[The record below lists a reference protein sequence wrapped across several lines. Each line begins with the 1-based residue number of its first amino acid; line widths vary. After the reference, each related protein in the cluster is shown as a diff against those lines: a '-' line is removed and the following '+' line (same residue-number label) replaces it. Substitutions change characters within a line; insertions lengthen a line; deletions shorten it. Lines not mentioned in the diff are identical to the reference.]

1 MQPANR
7 QKIQNLRYGGKVGGG
22 GISGGNGSRDGLLDS
37 GHDPPGRGC
46 AEGCILE
53 NVPSNCVNSLP
64 LPDIRVPIV
73 AALGQF
79 TIERRLARRGGFRI
93 VFALLVC
100 FAGLLS
106 GCSGLRP
113 KPAAQYVYVTAKQ
126 TILRDRV
133 AAVSNRTATVSNGDR
148 LIVLDHGRRFYRVQT
163 EKGEQGWID
172 EKAVATQAVFEAFQA
187 LAQEHKGDPAVA
199 SAVVR
204 DEVNLHLK
212 PGRTTERFYRL
223 VEGDKLQLLAR
234 ATLPKPVPGGAAPRP
249 SVKAGQPAGAAALD
263 AAIAPPIAM
272 EDWWLGRD
280 AHGRTGWLLSRMLDV
295 DAPDTLTRYAEGQR
309 FVGAY
314 VLATVHDDGAPQDN
328 KDIPEY
334 LTVMS
339 PYLSGLPYDF
349 DQVRVFTWNVK
360 MHRYETAYREKNIE
374 GYLPVVIGS
383 GKDVN
388 GKSPLAQESLPTF
401 TYRVLAADAAAV
413 VPDPV
418 TGMMKPGRTIA
429 KTYRLEGNLVRRL
442 SAPGSKDDP
451 EAHPVAEVK
460 KDKAAKRRR

>member
-1 MQPANR
+1 M
-7 QKIQNLRYGGKVGGG
+7 
-22 GISGGNGSRDGLLDS
+22 
-37 GHDPPGRGC
+37 
-46 AEGCILE
+46 
-53 NVPSNCVNSLP
+53 
-64 LPDIRVPIV
+64 
-73 AALGQF
+73 
-79 TIERRLARRGGFRI
+79 
-93 VFALLVC
+93 VFALFLC
-100 FAGLLS
+100 LAGLG

-113 KPAAQYVYVTAKQ
+113 KPAAQYVYVTSKQ

-148 LIVLDHGRRFYRVQT
+148 LVVLDHGRRFYRVQT

-172 EKAVATQAVFEAFQA
+172 EKAVATQQVFDAFQA
-187 LAQEHKGDPAVA
+187 LAQQHKDDPTVA
-199 SAVVR
+199 QAELD
-204 DEVNLHLK
+204 DEAYLHLK
-212 PGRTTERFYRL
+212 PGRTTEHFYIL
-223 VEGDKLQLLAR
+223 PENDPLQLLER
-234 ATLPKPVPGGAAPRP
+234 ATLPKPVTAGAYVAKSDASSASTAAAAAPP
-249 SVKAGQPAGAAALD
+249 VP
-263 AAIAPPIAM
+263 M
-272 EDWWLGRD
+272 ENWWLVCD
-280 AHGRTGWLLSRMLDV
+280 NHGRTGWLRSASLSVDV
-295 DAPDTLTRYAEGQR
+295 PDSIDRYSEEQR

-314 VLATVHDDGAPQDN
+314 VLGTVHDDGVDQPDH
-328 KDIPEY
+328 DIPEY
-334 LTVMS
+334 MTV
-339 PYLSGLPYDF
+339 LSQKAAGLPYDF

-383 GKDVN
+383 AKDPY

-429 KTYRLEGNLVRRL
+429 KTFRLEGNLVRRL

-460 KDKAAKRRR
+460 KDKPGKKKKR